1 MKALFRQA
9 MEIWLPELP
18 AVMLFN
24 WKHNMAMNQT
34 YWENWPTVDS
44 KDGEYV
50 NEAPQ
55 LLGFHLVLL
64 HLEAAE

>member
-1 MKALFRQA
+1 
-9 MEIWLPELP
+9 
-18 AVMLFN
+18 
-24 WKHNMAMNQT
+24 MNQT

-64 HLEAAE
+64 HLEPAE